1 VARDRRIRVI
11 VAEDHPIYL
20 EGLTRAIK
28 DRPELELV
36 GIAVDGR
43 EALGQTREL
52 QPDVAVL
59 DVRLPDLSGTEV
71 LSAIIRDDLPTRVV
85 MLSAETDS
93 EAVFEAVRTGAAA
106 YLSKDAQPPR
116 DHRGHRQ
123 GGPGRYRAC
132 APGAGRAGRRAAHPA
147 QRGPSAADPARAEV
161 LEHISQGLSAPEIGR
176 KLHVSPRR

>member
-1 VARDRRIRVI
+1 M
-11 VAEDHPIYL
+11 
-20 EGLTRAIK
+20 
-28 DRPELELV
+28 
-36 GIAVDGR
+36 
-43 EALGQTREL
+43 
-52 QPDVAVL
+52 L

-93 EAVFEAVRTGAAA
+93 EAVFEAVRTGA

-123 GGPGRYRAC
+123 GGPGGTVL
-132 APGAGRAGRRAAHPA
+132 APQVQAALVDELRIRRNEDRPLLTP
-147 QRGPSAADPARAEV
+147 REREV

-176 KLHVSPRR
+176 KLHVSPATVKTHLQSLYEQFGVSERAAAVAGAMRRGLLE